1 LRTGDRNGRLAATG
15 RTIGLGND
23 ADKKIMRFKQRF
35 ERCGSDLGACP

>member
-1 LRTGDRNGRLAATG
+1 LAATG

-35 ERCGSDLGACP
+35 ERCGSDLGRAHENDRPLE